1 MLSVITSV
9 NHNPFSINKFVISG
23 TRVMPFAMT
32 RNQLNE
38 IAEKWFIDQNWQ
50 PFPFQKKTWAAF
62 LEGKN
67 GLLNAPTGS
76 GKTYALWFPIVLN
89 YIQKNPEFKVRHQKG
104 LKAIWITPLRALSLE
119 IKLSAERVI
128 NDLETQLTVG
138 IRTGDTSS
146 KERVQQKKMMPDLLI
161 TTPES
166 LQLLLATQGYDKI
179 FSTCSAVV
187 VDEWH
192 ELLGTKRG
200 VQMELGLSRLK
211 TIAKDLR
218 IWGISATIGNL
229 EQAREVLLGP
239 ESTALKNSVLIRAN
253 LNKKIVVKSIIPN
266 EIETFPWRGHLGLRL
281 LEEVIPI
288 INNSKTTL
296 LFTNTRSQ
304 CEIWFQKLLEK
315 HPKFAGEI
323 AMHHGSIN
331 KETRIWVEQAIRN
344 ESLKAVVCTSSL
356 DLGVDFAPVETVIQ
370 IGGPKG
376 VARFL
381 QRAGRSGHRP
391 GKASVIYFLP
401 THAIELVEASA
412 LQQAVIKKAVE
423 DRIPYLNSFDVL
435 VQYLTTLAVS
445 DGFYPD
451 EIYSE
456 IKNTFCYQGM
466 TRDQWLWILNFLVL
480 GSQSLKT
487 YDEYKK
493 VERQEDGKFKVNNKG
508 VAMRHRFQIGTI
520 VGDAN
525 ITVRYQKGGY
535 IGTIEESFISKLK
548 QGDVFIFAGRNLEFI
563 RVKGMQA
570 QVRNSSKK
578 TNKVPAWM
586 GGRLT
591 LSSEMSKLLR
601 EELYTAGM
609 NTKEQSEEIIALTSL
624 FDRQRIESIVPNPNQ
639 FLIETF
645 ETRDGFHHIF
655 YPFEG
660 RFVHEAMGSL
670 LGYRISLLG
679 PITFSLAFNDY
690 GFELLS
696 DKMINIEEIV
706 DNNLF
711 STDYLLDDLQ
721 KSLNATEMARRKFRD
736 IAVISG
742 LVFTGYPKK
751 GIKMKHLQSNSS
763 LLFDVFKDYEPDNML
778 FQQAYRE
785 TFEHQLEEGRLRMA
799 LERIANQKIIWRAC
813 SEPTPFSFP
822 IITDRLREKL
832 SNEKLA
838 DRIRRM
844 TAKLMQK

>member
-1 MLSVITSV
+1 MSQKDLF
-9 NHNPFSINKFVISG
+9 H
-23 TRVMPFAMT
+23 
-32 RNQLNE
+32 
-38 IAEKWFIDQNWQ
+38 IAENWFQEQDWK
-50 PFPFQKKTWAAF
+50 PFPFQKESWKAF
-62 LEGKN
+62 LDGKH

-89 YIQKNPEFKVRHQKG
+89 YIKNNPDYKTKHKKG
-104 LKAIWITPLRALSLE
+104 LKAIWITPLRALSQE
-119 IKLSAERVI
+119 IKQSAERI
-128 NDLETQLTVG
+128 TQDLETQMTVG
-138 IRTGDTSS
+138 IRTGDTST
-146 KERVQQKKMMPDLLI
+146 KERAKMRTNMPDLLI

-166 LQLLLATQGYDKI
+166 LQLLLSSKNYAKTFKD
-179 FSTCSAVV
+179 CSAIV

-211 TIAKDLR
+211 TICKELR

-239 ESTALKNSVLIRAN
+239 TSPELENSVLVKAN
-253 LNKKIVVKSIIPN
+253 LNKKITVKSVIPKQM
-266 EIETFPWRGHLGLRL
+266 ETFPWRGHLGLHL
-281 LEEVIPI
+281 LDQVVPI

-304 CEIWFQKLLEK
+304 CEIWFQKILEK
-315 HPKFAGEI
+315 YPEFAGEM

-331 KETRIWVEQAIRN
+331 KETRLWVEQAIRN

-391 GKASVIYFLP
+391 GKESVIHFLP

-412 LQQAVIKKAVE
+412 MQKAVQNSAVE

-435 VQYLTTLAVS
+435 IQYLTTLAVS

-451 EIYSE
+451 EIYPE
-456 IKNTFCYQGM
+456 IKQTFCYQAISEEQW
-466 TRDQWLWILNFLVL
+466 QWLLNFLVM
-480 GSQSLKT
+480 GSQSLKS

-493 VERQEDGKFKVNNKG
+493 VEVEEDGKFKVNSRA

-520 VGDAN
+520 VGDAT
-525 ITVRYQKGGY
+525 ISVRYQKGGY
-535 IGTIEESFISKLK
+535 IGSIEEYFISKLSP
-548 QGDVFIFAGRNLEFI
+548 GDVFTFAGRNLEFI
-563 RVKGMQA
+563 RIKGMA
-570 QVRNSSKK
+570 AHVRNSSKR
-578 TNKVPAWM
+578 TNKVPSWM
-586 GGRLT
+586 GGRL
-591 LSSEMSKLLR
+591 SFSAKMSELLR
-601 EELYTAGM
+601 QELYTAELEFD
-609 NTKEQSEEIIALTSL
+609 EQSEEIQALQPM
-624 FDRQRIESIVPNPNQ
+624 FNKQREESIVPQPHQ

-645 ETRDGFHHIF
+645 KTRDGYHHMF

-660 RFVHEAMGSL
+660 RAIHEGMSSL
-670 LGYRISLLG
+670 LAYRISLLA
-679 PITFSLAFNDY
+679 PITCSLAFNDY

-696 DKMINIEEIV
+696 DREINIQEIL

-711 STDYLLDDLQ
+711 TPEYMLSDLQ
-721 KSLNATEMARRKFRD
+721 KSLNSNEMARRKFRD

-742 LVFTGYPKK
+742 MVFTGYPEK
-751 GIKMKHLQSNSS
+751 GVKMKHLQSSS
-763 LLFDVFKDYEPDNML
+763 ELLFDVFRDFEDDNL
-778 FQQAYRE
+778 LYQQAYTE
-785 TFEHQLEEGRLRMA
+785 TFEHQLEEGRLRLA
-799 LERIANQKIIWRAC
+799 LERIGEQEIVWRKC
-813 SEPTPFSFP
+813 SQPTPLSFP

-838 DRIRRM
+838 DRIKRM
-844 TAKLMQK
+844 VNKLTK